1 MCRQRVKAVGT
12 QGKAQQHLD
21 LCYSHFHG
29 SSSTRENSA
38 VLPFL
43 PIDTCKQLLRTSNF
57 GAKAPAFFQPVSS
70 GLEQRSHCVSTGHLW
85 SEVWMCEF
93 PTMVWT
99 QNSSCWY
106 TNTIMF
112 DISGCFDKCDWK
124 QEYFWVLSLF
134 GHVFYWLLCPTEML
148 YWKQGKECNFAR
160 RLHHTNSDLPFT
172 LGGGNQWTTVLFP
185 IVLPGRVLMIRVG
198 WTFHDGLR
206 YFGYF
211 RHVETAVFM
220 CTTQ

>member
-85 SEVWMCEF
+85 SKVWMCEF

-99 QNSSCWY
+99 KNSSCWY
-106 TNTIMF
+106 ANTIMF

-124 QEYFWVLSLF
+124 QEYFGVLSLF
-134 GHVFYWLLCPTEML
+134 GHVFYWLLCPTEMQ
-148 YWKQGKECNFAR
+148 YWNKEKNA
-160 RLHHTNSDLPFT
+160 T
-172 LGGGNQWTTVLFP
+172 
-185 IVLPGRVLMIRVG
+185 LPGGCIIQTVICHLLYKEETSEPQFCFLQYWWDRVL
-198 WTFHDGLR
+198 W
-206 YFGYF
+206 
-211 RHVETAVFM
+211 
-220 CTTQ
+220 